1 MPGLR
6 SKIPKRIGVMASA
19 ETPWET
25 TFIYYQIDFHN
36 LLRLP
41 IVQFPAAEDPHK
53 SEERKA
59 TLSNFSRMEVQA
71 ASEVKTSS
79 LQALIICVG
88 PRDFDLYCN
97 FRSAGVA
104 FGVDPGMREFLRRAF
119 RRGLPIG
126 AFGYAVP
133 ILVKSI
139 QGLTSGGAVVTV
151 GNDPLLQSGIEA
163 SGAQAVVTRPTEVI
177 IDEMNHLVT
186 SGGQYASNRPTEVAA
201 DCENMMKAI
210 IELIKG

>member
-1 MPGLR
+1 
-6 SKIPKRIGVMASA
+6 MASA

-25 TFIYYQIDFHN
+25 TFIYYQIDLHN

-41 IVQFPAAEDPHK
+41 IVQFPAGEDAQK
-53 SEERKA
+53 SEERRA
-59 TLSNFSRMEVQA
+59 ILSQFSRMDVQA

-79 LQALIICVG
+79 LQALIICIG
-88 PRDFDLYCN
+88 ARDFDLYCN
-97 FRSAGVA
+97 FRTAGIA

-139 QGLTSGGAVVTV
+139 QGLTGSGAVVTV
-151 GNDPLLQSGIEA
+151 GNDPMLQTGIEA
-163 SGAQAVVTRPTEVI
+163 CGAQAVVTRPTEVI
-177 IDEMNHLVT
+177 IDETNHLVT
-186 SGGQYASNRPTEVAA
+186 SGGQFASNRPTEVAA
-201 DCENMMKAI
+201 DCENMMNAI